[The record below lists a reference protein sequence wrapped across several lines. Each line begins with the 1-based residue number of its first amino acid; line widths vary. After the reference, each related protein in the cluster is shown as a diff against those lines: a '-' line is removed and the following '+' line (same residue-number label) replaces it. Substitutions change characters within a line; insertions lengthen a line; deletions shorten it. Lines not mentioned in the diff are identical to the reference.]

1 MLLGGKQTAK
11 PCIYQDRMHVVY
23 VYKNMPRET
32 STRGYPEVGRL
43 WMIFIL
49 FSTSLYSV

>member
-11 PCIYQDRMHVVY
+11 PRVCQDRMHTVY
-23 VYKNMPRET
+23 IYKNLPRET

-43 WMIFIL
+43 WTIFIL
-49 FSTSLYSV
+49 FFTSLYSV